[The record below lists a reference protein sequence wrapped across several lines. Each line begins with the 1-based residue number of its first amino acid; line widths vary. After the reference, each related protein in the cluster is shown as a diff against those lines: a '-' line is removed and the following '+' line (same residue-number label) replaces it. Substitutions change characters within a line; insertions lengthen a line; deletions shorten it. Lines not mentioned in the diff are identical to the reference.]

1 MKERAGD
8 IMRDMFGEMFL
19 HEVIAMLAERV
30 G

>member
-1 MKERAGD
+1 MKEGAGD
-8 IMRDMFGEMFL
+8 ILREMFGAMFL

>member
-1 MKERAGD
+1 MNERAGD

-19 HEVIAMLAERV
+19 HEVIAMLLRKV